1 MWDAMTLM
9 SPFFRDE
16 ILPVI
21 LFFGMFFLIYGIGV
35 PLFRRLP
42 HRKGS
47 RLAEMLDDNWDEEEL
62 PAEEQ
67 AKARDDAYDNH
78 NGSATD

>member
-21 LFFGMFFLIYGIGV
+21 LFFGMFFLIYGVGV
-35 PLFRRLP
+35 PLFRKMP

-47 RLAEMLDDNWDEEEL
+47 RLAEMLNDDWEDEES
-62 PAEEQ
+62 AEEQ
-67 AKARDDAYDNH
+67 AKARENAHDDD
-78 NGSATD
+78 NGSGDD

>member
-1 MWDAMTLM
+1 MLYTIPLI

-16 ILPVI
+16 VLPVL

-42 HRKGS
+42 HKKGS
-47 RLAEMLDDNWDEEEL
+47 MWDEMLNDRWEDAEQEKA
-62 PAEEQ
+62 AEETEVDE
-67 AKARDDAYDNH
+67 KREE
-78 NGSATD
+78 SE

>member
-1 MWDAMTLM
+1 MLYTLPLM

-16 ILPVI
+16 VLPVL

-42 HRKGS
+42 HKKGS
-47 RLAEMLDDNWDEEEL
+47 MWDEMLNDRWEDAEQEKA
-62 PAEEQ
+62 AEETEVDE
-67 AKARDDAYDNH
+67 KREE
-78 NGSATD
+78 SE